1 MDRGV
6 ADLDVVEATR
16 MIGDKYREIDSRRV
30 IYVKPVPF
38 LSTEVYKIYQGA
50 EFYDGTLSGNPIS
63 GMVWTEMAKA
73 QEFLDRLAKVR
84 EWKLVKK

>member
-1 MDRGV
+1 
-6 ADLDVVEATR
+6 
-16 MIGDKYREIDSRRV
+16 MIGDKYREPGRRTAR
-30 IYVKPVPF
+30 IFVKPVPF

-50 EFYDGTLSGNPIS
+50 EPYEGTLSGMSIR
-63 GMVWTEMAKA
+63 GMVWTEAAKA